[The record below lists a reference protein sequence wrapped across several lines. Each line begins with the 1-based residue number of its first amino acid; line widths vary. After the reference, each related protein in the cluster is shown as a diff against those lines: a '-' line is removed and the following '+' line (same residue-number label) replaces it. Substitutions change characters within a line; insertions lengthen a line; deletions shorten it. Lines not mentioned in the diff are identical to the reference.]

1 MSRTAVVILNFNGEK
16 LLQQFLPSVIQHSSE
31 AEIIVADNNSSDQSI
46 SFVQQTFPQ
55 IRIIKLDRNYGFCGG
70 YNRALQQVVAKYYV
84 LLNSDI
90 EVTSQWLAPMT
101 SLLDNDPTIAA
112 LQPKV
117 LSYQNKN
124 KFEHAGAAGGFIDAL
139 GYPFCRG
146 RIFDYVE
153 EDHGQY
159 NDEREVFW
167 ATGACLMI
175 RSEAFKKFGGFDE
188 DFFAHMEEIDL
199 CWKLQRTG
207 QKVFYCGKSTIYHV
221 GAGTLSYQNPKKV
234 FLNFRNGL
242 SLLFKHLNAGELIY
256 KLPLRILLDVIAAVQ
271 FLVKGDAG
279 SFAAVI
285 RAQGKFL
292 FNLPRDLRKRKEVRK
307 GAPTYPDT
315 MIYKGSVV
323 LDYFLKGKRQ
333 GYNVPA
339 RTSAP
344 KAR

>member
-1 MSRTAVVILNFNGEK
+1 MSRTAVVILNYNGEK

-55 IRIIKLDRNYGFCGG
+55 IRIIQLDRNYGFCGG
-70 YNRALQQVVAKYYV
+70 YNRALQQVVANYYV

-90 EVTSQWLAPMT
+90 EVTSQWLGPMT

-112 LQPKV
+112 VQPKV

-153 EDHGQY
+153 EDQGQY
-159 NDEREVFW
+159 NDQREVFW

-271 FLVKGDAG
+271 FLIKGEAG

-323 LDYFLKGKRQ
+323 LDYFLMGKRQ

-339 RTSAP
+339 RGRAP
-344 KAR
+344 KG